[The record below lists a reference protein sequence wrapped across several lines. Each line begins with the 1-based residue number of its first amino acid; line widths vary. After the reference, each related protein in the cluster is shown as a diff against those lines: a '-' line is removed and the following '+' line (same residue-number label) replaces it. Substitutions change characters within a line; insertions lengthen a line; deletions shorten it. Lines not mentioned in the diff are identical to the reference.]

1 MEYQKIANLIDDASN
16 QPSKFRTRNWVE
28 INDES
33 RGAYNVNSQIKFKTT
48 MLKSSLC
55 DYSDAY
61 ILVKR
66 TISVN
71 NTAAQGVAANNTNK
85 KVIFKNCA
93 PFTNFISEINNTQID
108 NAKDIDI
115 VMPMYNLI
123 EYSDNY
129 AKTTGSLWQYC
140 KDIPARN
147 NDDEIVVFRGN
158 NTTDSFNFKAKITG
172 QTGDDG
178 TKDVEIMVPLKYL
191 SNFWRTLE
199 MPLINCEV
207 NLILTWSSTCVLI
220 ATGVP
225 NQAAIFEITDTKLYA
240 PVVTLPTQENIKFL
254 QQLNSGFKRVINWNK
269 YLSKPELLAQ
279 NPNLNH
285 LNETSFQG
293 VNKFLFLAFENDNDR
308 RSDEEY
314 YLPTVEIKDCNI
326 MINSENFFDQ
336 TIKNNKVTY
345 DNTRKIATGQVDDYI
360 TGCLLD
366 YPYFANTYKM
376 IAVDLSK
383 QQALD
388 ADPRAIQQINFTANL
403 DRAGNTRVYFIL
415 EEAKETILDFSQ
427 GTVKVLQTK

>member
-1 MEYQKIANLIDDASN
+1 MKYQKIATLIDDNTPN
-16 QPSKFRTRNWVE
+16 QPFKFSTRNWIE

-61 ILVKR
+61 ILVKG
-66 TISVN
+66 TITVN
-71 NTAAQGVAANNTNK
+71 NTAAQGAAANNTNK
-85 KVIFKNCA
+85 KVIFKNCP
-93 PFTNFISEINNTQID
+93 PFTNCISEINNTQIG

-140 KDIPARN
+140 KDITARN
-147 NDDEIVVFRGN
+147 ANNEIIIFSED
-158 NTTDSFNFKAKITG
+158 NTTDSFKFKAKITD
-172 QTGDDG
+172 QTGNDG

-207 NLILTWSSTCVLI
+207 NLILTWSSNCVLI
-220 ATGVP
+220 ATAIQ
-225 NQAAIFEITDTKLYA
+225 NQAATFETTDTKLYV
-240 PVVTLPTQENIKFL
+240 PVVTLSTQENTKFL
-254 QQLNSGFKRVINWNK
+254 QQLKSGFKRVINWNK

-279 NPNLNH
+279 YPNLNH
-285 LNETSFQG
+285 LVEPSFQG
-293 VNKFLFLAFENDNDR
+293 IKRLCVLAFENDNDR
-308 RSDEEY
+308 ISDDEY
-314 YLPTVEIKDCNI
+314 YLPTVEIKDYNI
-326 MINSENFFDQ
+326 VINGENFFDQ
-336 TIKNNKVTY
+336 PITY
-345 DNTRKIATGQVDDYI
+345 DNIRKFATGQGDDYT

-383 QQALD
+383 QALD

-427 GTVKVLQTK
+427 GTVNVL